1 VTPANSR
8 SPSVPRTATVKRA
21 YDVCVI
27 GSHLAGV
34 AAGALLARRGYRVL
48 HVDPDGFGTGYEDG
62 GWRIPW
68 GPALLPTLRALPSA
82 EAILAELGLAT
93 DAARLL
99 EPARSG
105 LQILLPRNRLDLPPA
120 RGERTAE
127 LRREW
132 PGDVARLDA
141 SLTSLR
147 AAFDA
152 AQPFLASFPPLPPR
166 GLVERWRLHRSERR
180 APVGGDRGAV
190 PLADLGDH
198 PLARALRSAWPFLSS
213 LDGPPSAFGLARTL
227 GGALLGPLHPAGG
240 EAAVAA
246 LLRRRIAETR
256 GELLGGEGEPAPVSG
271 MELDGDKVQSLHVKG
286 GEARY
291 AARAFVF
298 AGETTSLIRL
308 AGDGAKLTRWLE
320 PAAVSGRLASLAWV
334 VRGDALPAP
343 LGDVALAMPGD
354 GVPVLLQCL
363 PALRAGPKGH
373 EPSPTE
379 RVLVAA
385 SPCASAPEALPEA
398 TARLRRA
405 VLEQFPFLD
414 RAVVHESDPGKRP
427 GATAFHPLFASRP
440 DRALGVGGVPTSSPL
455 SNLFLAGRSVL
466 PGLGTEGQFHAAWQA
481 AAAVERHLGAK
492 ARPK

>member
-1 VTPANSR
+1 MAINSR
-8 SPSVPRTATVKRA
+8 SPSVPRAATVKRA

-27 GSHLAGV
+27 GSQLGGV

-48 HVDPDGFGTGYEDG
+48 HVDADGFGTGYEDG

-68 GPALLPTLRALPSA
+68 GPALLPVLRALPSA

-93 DAARLL
+93 DASRLL
-99 EPARSG
+99 EPARAG

-120 RGERTAE
+120 RAERFAE

-141 SLTSLR
+141 SLTALR
-147 AAFDA
+147 ASFDA

-166 GLVERWRLHRSERR
+166 GLVERWRLHRAVRR
-180 APVGGDRGAV
+180 APSGGARDAV
-190 PLADLGDH
+190 PLAELGDH
-198 PLARALRSAWPFLSS
+198 PLAGALRAAWPFLSS
-213 LDGPPSAFGLARTL
+213 LDGPPAPFGLARTL
-227 GGALLGPLHPAGG
+227 GGALLGPLHPGGG
-240 EAAVAA
+240 EAVVTA
-246 LLRRRIAETR
+246 LMRRRIAETR
-256 GELLGGEGEPAPVSG
+256 GELLGVEGEPAPVSG
-271 MELDGDKVQSLHVKG
+271 MEISGGKVRSLHVKG

-291 AARAFVF
+291 AARAFIF
-298 AGETTSLIRL
+298 AGDPASLVRL
-308 AGDGAKLTRWLE
+308 AGESAKLAGWLE
-320 PAAVSGRLASLAWV
+320 PAVLAGRLLSLAWV
-334 VRGDALPAP
+334 VRGEALPAP
-343 LGDVALAMPGD
+343 LGDVALAISGD
-354 GVPVLLQCL
+354 GAPVLLQSL

-385 SPCASAPEALPEA
+385 MPFTSPPEALPEA
-398 TARLRRA
+398 TARLRRT

-414 RAVVHESDPGKRP
+414 RAVVHESDPNKRP
-427 GATAFHPLFASRP
+427 GAAAFHPLFASRP

-455 SNLFLAGRSVL
+455 SNLFLAGRAVL